1 MKNKL
6 FNKFLSVLLVSFIGL
21 TSISSFNYV
30 SAAEFDSSYNNQLV
44 NSRSSS
50 HKDLWG
56 NPQLPP
62 PNDPKLKPYWMGA
75 VAYLVALF
83 SVKVNS
89 PSNHTFNVLQNGLSD
104 NSTSIFINNTLN
116 NSPNFNMN
124 DFANDPDVINGN
136 FDSVYNKYS
145 SKVNVDKNGFI
156 NLENHNKNL
165 YYDGGNKNYYT
176 NNDYSSVNNYQ
187 VYNNTTNH
195 INYTYNN
202 QHYNYTT
209 NNYYYNYTNN
219 TYIYNI
225 ANNQNISISNTYNN
239 TTIISPSGAT
249 QKLYY
254 ELPDGSNSLNLTE
267 EQAKKGFKTS
277 LNVAS
282 YSNGYD
288 DDNLNFLFHFD
299 GNEYDSAYPIA
310 NYTLKA
316 IPNSV
321 DYIDSSNP
329 SFNQAIA
336 FSDSFDLSVEGSNYN
351 NYYSFRI
358 YPHIS
363 DNWSLKINGIDIGS
377 VTSKY
382 DTTSSYEE
390 YKSFIEVPSSRLSIF
405 SFDNYFIYTSV
416 VDGSYLLY
424 FVTDHLVPF
433 NKLPLYFS
441 KAIKY
446 RTSNAD
452 DFYTTDNNVKSHPV
466 TTFGNKL
473 VEQLN
478 EGRLLFTEYD
488 SPKPL
493 NDTALIPCFIYEDSS
508 GSIVLDPNITIK
520 SLFNSGAFGS
530 KSFKT
535 YNNIHQPYNTS
546 YTVVSN
552 SLDLYENLT
561 AINSTNFRQYNF
573 INNKTFLQTGTN
585 LLNYN
590 QWNFISIDTSG
601 KVFINGV
608 DTNITVPLDQFKIS
622 VTGDSLTYI
631 DELASFKTNR
641 SNTSPSIPYDSN
653 VSYYLPPVYYEDVYT
668 PSQTFKDGYYTLLNG
683 IQSSSRSNI
692 YINEMFRSLYFK
704 CNLYFHPK
712 IRFFPILGTSYYF
725 KELLY
730 CDFTSDFSSF
740 FVYSKTSTKL
750 MSYKSSNLNSNI
762 IFNFIYNS
770 SFLELNG
777 DRVVSDSFI
786 SEPFTMNNFYITLNP
801 NYSLSSF
808 TYFSNVYK
816 KDVTFYSVVSKEGS
830 IGFYSPVI
838 DIFLTTANLVSDG
851 VKYNVSNVK
860 KSEIKNNMLLI
871 QSLTPINSSKFGGIR
886 PSNPSTGDVYCSV
899 NENGNITSVQQ
910 YNGIE
915 WVKVVGSIYNDA
927 LGLWV
932 NAVGFNIFLDNWS
945 YQDIDYR
952 ADNPDTNILIRFLTS
967 QFNKVTGLLDS
978 IIEKI
983 KGISSDD
990 TVINNYQNNYN
1001 VDINTNIDYLINT
1014 SKDYDKDIDLNSPNY
1029 NVDDSILTDINN
1041 LAVGSKGIFKALD
1054 DSGFSI
1060 LYLAPLILL
1069 LVGLLL

>member
-21 TSISSFNYV
+21 TSISSFNHV

-44 NSRSSS
+44 SSGNSLN
-50 HKDLWG
+50 KDLWG
-56 NPQLPP
+56 NPQIPP

-75 VAYLVALF
+75 VAYLVAMF

-299 GNEYDSAYPIA
+299 GNEYDSAYPIV
-310 NYTLKA
+310 NYNLKA

-329 SFNQAIA
+329 SFNQSIA

-358 YPHIS
+358 YPQIN
-363 DNWSLKINGIDIGS
+363 DNWSMSINNAVIGS
-377 VTSKY
+377 VSSKY
-382 DTTSSYEE
+382 DTTSTYEE
-390 YKSFIEVPSSRLSIF
+390 YNSFIEVPSSRLSIF

-441 KAIKY
+441 KAIEY

-478 EGRLLFTEYD
+478 EGRLLFVEYD
-488 SPKPL
+488 SPRPL
-493 NDTALIPCFIYEDSS
+493 KDNALFPCFLYEDSS

-552 SLDLYENLT
+552 SLDFYENLT

-608 DTNITVPLDQFKIS
+608 DTNIIVPLDRFKIS

-641 SNTSPSIPYDSN
+641 SNSSPSIPYDSN

-668 PSQTFKDGYYTLLNG
+668 PKQTFNDGEYTVVYPFLSKDDIDYFLPISFDNYLHFNFTFSNYSNGRYLIYTKG
-683 IQSSSRSNI
+683 SSSSDGFNFFVNNNLLCF
-692 YINEMFRSLYFK
+692 YIFGKSY
-704 CNLYFHPK
+704 
-712 IRFFPILGTSYYF
+712 FFPFNKTV
-725 KELLY
+725 
-730 CDFTSDFSSF
+730 DFTLTSNSVICNNEEKIFDSPITFNLDFICLR
-740 FVYSKTSTKL
+740 V
-750 MSYKSSNLNSNI
+750 SYLTFDSVLNIS
-762 IFNFIYNS
+762 NS
-770 SFLELNG
+770 SSDYNFNYVVNNNG
-777 DRVVSDSFI
+777 VF
-786 SEPFTMNNFYITLNP
+786 
-801 NYSLSSF
+801 
-808 TYFSNVYK
+808 
-816 KDVTFYSVVSKEGS
+816 
-830 IGFYSPVI
+830 GFYSPNNNFFLDLPSALSSNVI
-838 DIFLTTANLVSDG
+838 
-851 VKYNVSNVK
+851 YNIENVK

-871 QSLTPINSSKFGGIR
+871 QSLVLINSSKFGGIR

-967 QFNKVTGLLDS
+967 QFNKVTSLLDS

-983 KGISSDD
+983 KGISSDE

-1001 VDINTNIDYLINT
+1001 VDINTNIDNLINT

>member
-21 TSISSFNYV
+21 TSISSFNHV
-30 SAAEFDSSYNNQLV
+30 SAAEFDSSYTNQLV
-44 NSRSSS
+44 NSKTSL

-56 NPQLPP
+56 YHQLPP
-62 PNDPKLKPYWMGA
+62 PNDPKLKPFWMGA
-75 VAYLVALF
+75 VAYLVAMF

-299 GNEYDSAYPIA
+299 GNEYDSAYPIV
-310 NYTLKA
+310 NYNLKA

-329 SFNQAIA
+329 SFNQSIA

-358 YPHIS
+358 FPHIS
-363 DNWSLKINGIDIGS
+363 DNWSLKINGIDIGT

-382 DTTSSYEE
+382 DSTSNYEE
-390 YKSFIEVPSSRLSIF
+390 YDSLSEAPSTKLYIVPMKDNYYLYYSRSNGYDRYFIIHSSSGVLHPSDFNFSDIF
-405 SFDNYFIYTSV
+405 SISPTARSSSDSSSLLGTSNSIVSSWAKSDLGYYPDFITFYRS
-416 VDGSYLLY
+416 GS
-424 FVTDHLVPF
+424 D
-433 NKLPLYFS
+433 LPLYVDGKFD
-441 KAIKY
+441 
-446 RTSNAD
+446 SNWTLQKFVD
-452 DFYTTDNNVKSHPV
+452 EGY
-466 TTFGNKL
+466 FG
-473 VEQLN
+473 EH
-478 EGRLLFTEYD
+478 
-488 SPKPL
+488 
-493 NDTALIPCFIYEDSS
+493 SS
-508 GSIVLDPNITIK
+508 VSGVLPY
-520 SLFNSGAFGS
+520 GGM
-530 KSFKT
+530 KT
-535 YNNIHQPYNTS
+535 LMYQNYS
-546 YTVVSN
+546 SVAVS
-552 SLDLYENLT
+552 
-561 AINSTNFRQYNF
+561 NFRQYNF

-641 SNTSPSIPYDSN
+641 SNISPSIPYDSN

-668 PSQTFKDGYYTLLNG
+668 PKQTFNDGEYTVVYPFLSNGDIDYFLPISFDNYLHFNFTFSNYSNGRYLIYTKD
-683 IQSSSRSNI
+683 SSSSDGFTFFVNNNLLCF
-692 YINEMFRSLYFK
+692 YIFGKSY
-704 CNLYFHPK
+704 
-712 IRFFPILGTSYYF
+712 FFPFNKTV
-725 KELLY
+725 
-730 CDFTSDFSSF
+730 DFTLTSNSVICNNEEKIFDSPITFNLDFICLRTFYLTFDS
-740 FVYSKTSTKL
+740 V
-750 MSYKSSNLNSNI
+750 LNIS
-762 IFNFIYNS
+762 NS
-770 SFLELNG
+770 SSDYNFNYVVNNNG
-777 DRVVSDSFI
+777 VF
-786 SEPFTMNNFYITLNP
+786 
-801 NYSLSSF
+801 
-808 TYFSNVYK
+808 
-816 KDVTFYSVVSKEGS
+816 
-830 IGFYSPVI
+830 GFYSPNNNFFLDLPSVLSSNVI
-838 DIFLTTANLVSDG
+838 
-851 VKYNVSNVK
+851 YNIENVK

-871 QSLTPINSSKFGGIR
+871 QSLVLINSSKFGGIR

-967 QFNKVTGLLDS
+967 QFNKVTSLLDS

-983 KGISSDD
+983 KGISSDE

-1001 VDINTNIDYLINT
+1001 VDINTNIDNLINT

>member
-1 MKNKL
+1 MIKN
-6 FNKFLSVLLVSFIGL
+6 NP
-21 TSISSFNYV
+21 SFN
-30 SAAEFDSSYNNQLV
+30 FDKFASDNNVLSG
-44 NSRSSS
+44 NYTNINPSLI
-50 HKDLWG
+50 KDLHI
-56 NPQLPP
+56 
-62 PNDPKLKPYWMGA
+62 DPKLCIDLEKH
-75 VAYLVALF
+75 
-83 SVKVNS
+83 NT
-89 PSNHTFNVLQNGLSD
+89 N
-104 NSTSIFINNTLN
+104 IN
-116 NSPNFNMN
+116 
-124 DFANDPDVINGN
+124 
-136 FDSVYNKYS
+136 YN
-145 SKVNVDKNGFI
+145 
-156 NLENHNKNL
+156 
-165 YYDGGNKNYYT
+165 GGNKNYYT
-176 NNDYSSVNNYQ
+176 NNNYSSNRNYSVFNSSTNN
-187 VYNNTTNH
+187 

-202 QHYNYTT
+202 QHYNYTV
-209 NNYYYNYTNN
+209 NNMFYNYVTNQY
-219 TYIYNI
+219 TYNI

-299 GNEYDSAYPIA
+299 GNEYDSAYPIV
-310 NYTLKA
+310 NYDLKA

-321 DYIDSSNP
+321 EYIDSSNP

-336 FSDSFDLSVEGSNYN
+336 FSDSFDLSVEGSKYD

-382 DTTSSYEE
+382 DTTSTYEE
-390 YKSFIEVPSSRLSIF
+390 YKSLIEVPSTRLSIY
-405 SFDNYFIYTSV
+405 SFGNYFIYTSIIK
-416 VDGSYLLY
+416 GSQVLY
-424 FVTDHLVPF
+424 FVTDHLVSF
-433 NKLPLYFS
+433 EKLPLYFS
-441 KAIKY
+441 KAIY
-446 RTSNAD
+446 LRSSNEND
-452 DFYTTDNNVKSHPV
+452 YYTTDNNVRSHPV
-466 TTFGNKL
+466 TTYGNKL
-473 VEQLN
+473 VEQYDK
-478 EGRLLFTEYD
+478 GLLSFKLYD
-488 SPKPL
+488 KTSS
-493 NDTALIPCFIYEDSS
+493 NSNALIPCFLYEDSS
-508 GSIVLDPNITIK
+508 GSIVLDPNKTIK
-520 SLFNSGAFGS
+520 SLFDSGAFGS
-530 KSFKT
+530 KSYTT
-535 YNNIHQPYNTS
+535 YYNSHQPYYTS
-546 YTVVSN
+546 YNLVSN
-552 SLDLYENLT
+552 SLDFYENLT

-641 SNTSPSIPYDSN
+641 SNISPSIPYDSN
-653 VSYYLPPVYYEDVYT
+653 VSYYLPPVYYEDVYS
-668 PSQTFKDGYYTLLNG
+668 PIELKDGYMLCNYPTG
-683 IQSSSRSNI
+683 KQSI
-692 YINEMFRSLYFK
+692 VFK
-704 CNLYFHPK
+704 
-712 IRFFPILGTSYYF
+712 FPINNSFSFNFSMLSFF
-725 KELLY
+725 KFNHWVINGDKNSFVFSTNNTAQSFDFFINDFKFNFPFIYQNSLLDVDFNLNNNLISGNGSSVSFNSSLV
-730 CDFTSDFSSF
+730 CDFF
-740 FVYSKTSTKL
+740 Y
-750 MSYKSSNLNSNI
+750 LNYGN
-762 IFNFIYNS
+762 
-770 SFLELNG
+770 
-777 DRVVSDSFI
+777 
-786 SEPFTMNNFYITLNP
+786 
-801 NYSLSSF
+801 
-808 TYFSNVYK
+808 
-816 KDVTFYSVVSKEGS
+816 
-830 IGFYSPVI
+830 GFYLRSPFKFTI
-838 DIFLTTANLVSDG
+838 DNVEHIYYPSISPSGEYGFYDPNNNDFIKTKDLVYTQ
-851 VKYNVSNVK
+851 KFNVSNVK

-871 QSLTPINSSKFGGIR
+871 QSLVPINYSKFGGIR

-983 KGISSDD
+983 KGVSSDQNI
-990 TVINNYQNNYN
+990 INNYQNNYN
-1001 VDINTNIDYLINT
+1001 VDINTNIDNLINT
-1014 SKDYDKDIDLNSPNY
+1014 SKDYDKDIDLNSPDY

>member
-6 FNKFLSVLLVSFIGL
+6 FNKFLSILLVSFIGL
-21 TSISSFNYV
+21 TSISSFNHV
-30 SAAEFDSSYNNQLV
+30 SAAEFDSSYTDQLV
-44 NSRSSS
+44 SSS
-50 HKDLWG
+50 NINKLDYPPVVPEPN
-56 NPQLPP
+56 NPKTWIGVLT
-62 PNDPKLKPYWMGA
+62 
-75 VAYLVALF
+75 ALF
-83 SVKVNS
+83 TVIGIKNS
-89 PSNHTFNVLQNGLSD
+89 LSFDKTINVLQNGFADNRTGVFVDSLIKNNPSFNFEKFASD
-104 NSTSIFINNTLN
+104 NNVLSGNYTNINPSLIKDLHIDPKLCIDLEKYNTN
-116 NSPNFNMN
+116 
-124 DFANDPDVINGN
+124 IN
-136 FDSVYNKYS
+136 YN
-145 SKVNVDKNGFI
+145 
-156 NLENHNKNL
+156 
-165 YYDGGNKNYYT
+165 GGNKNYYT
-176 NNDYSSVNNYQ
+176 NNNYSSNYNYSVFNSSTNN
-187 VYNNTTNH
+187 

-202 QHYNYTT
+202 QHYNYTV
-209 NNYYYNYTNN
+209 NNMFYNYVTNQY
-219 TYIYNI
+219 TYNI

-288 DDNLNFLFHFD
+288 DDDLNFLFHFD
-299 GNEYDSAYPIA
+299 GNEYDSAYPIV
-310 NYTLKA
+310 NCTLKA

-321 DYIDSSNP
+321 EYIDSSNP
-329 SFNQAIA
+329 SFNQSLA
-336 FSDSFDLSVEGSNYN
+336 FTDSFDLSVDGSNYN
-351 NYYSFRI
+351 TYNYYSFRI

-363 DNWSLKINGIDIGS
+363 DNWSFKINGIDIAS

-382 DTTSSYEE
+382 DTTSTFEE
-390 YKSFIEVPSSRLSIF
+390 YKSFIEVPSSCLYVYY
-405 SFDNYFIYTSV
+405 FDNYYIYVSPV
-416 VDGSYLLY
+416 GNYLLY
-424 FVTDHLVPF
+424 FVTDKIVPF
-433 NKLPLYFS
+433 NKLSLYFN
-441 KAIKY
+441 KAIRY
-446 RTSNAD
+446 SESSSSNY
-452 DFYTTDNNVKSHPV
+452 YTTDNNVKLHPV
-466 TTFGNKL
+466 TTYGNKL
-473 VEQLN
+473 VEQRD
-478 EGRLLFTEYD
+478 EGRLSFNEYD
-488 SPKPL
+488 ISNPSK
-493 NDTALIPCFIYEDSS
+493 DTALIPCFMYEDSS

-520 SLFNSGAFGS
+520 SLFDSGAFGS
-530 KSFKT
+530 KSYKKYYGT
-535 YNNIHQPYNTS
+535 YKPYYNN
-546 YTVVSN
+546 YTLVSN

-573 INNKTFLQTGTN
+573 INNKIFLQTGTN

-608 DTNITVPLDQFKIS
+608 DSNITVPLDQFKLS

-668 PSQTFKDGYYTLLNG
+668 PKQTFKDGEYSLVSPIYPTIYSSFLLGFNSSDSLHCVFNLSKYTLGVPLISFGTGLVFPNIGNVFTFRLNG
-683 IQSSSRSNI
+683 HEYNFPLSNYIDFTISSDSITCNGSTVSLKESFTFDFDFVHLDPFYNVLNSPF
-692 YINEMFRSLYFK
+692 YIGSTSKLN
-704 CNLYFHPK
+704 
-712 IRFFPILGTSYYF
+712 SYYSVVDSSDNYGYF
-725 KELLY
+725 SPEL
-730 CDFTSDFSSF
+730 DSFTIL
-740 FVYSKTSTKL
+740 KN
-750 MSYKSSNLNSNI
+750 SYPT
-762 IFNFIYNS
+762 NFIYNV
-770 SFLELNG
+770 NH
-777 DRVVSDSFI
+777 
-786 SEPFTMNNFYITLNP
+786 
-801 NYSLSSF
+801 
-808 TYFSNVYK
+808 
-816 KDVTFYSVVSKEGS
+816 
-830 IGFYSPVI
+830 
-838 DIFLTTANLVSDG
+838 
-851 VKYNVSNVK
+851 VK

-871 QSLTPINSSKFGGIR
+871 QSLVPINTSKFGGIR

-952 ADNPDTNILIRFLTS
+952 TGNPDTNILIRFLTS
-967 QFNKVTGLLDS
+967 QFNKVTDLLDS

-983 KGISSDD
+983 KGISSDE

-1001 VDINTNIDYLINT
+1001 VDINTNIDNLINA
-1014 SKDYDKDIDLNSPNY
+1014 SKDYDKDIDLNSPSY

>member
-21 TSISSFNYV
+21 TSISSFNHV
-30 SAAEFDSSYNNQLV
+30 SAAEFDSSYTNQLV
-44 NSRSSS
+44 SSGNSLN
-50 HKDLWG
+50 KDLWG
-56 NPQLPP
+56 HSQLPP

-75 VAYLVALF
+75 VAYLVAMF

-239 TTIISPSGAT
+239 TTIISPSGIT

-299 GNEYDSAYPIA
+299 GNEYDSAYPIV

-382 DTTSSYEE
+382 DTTSTFEE
-390 YKSFIEVPSSRLSIF
+390 YESSSDIPSTDLYILPMK
-405 SFDNYFIYTSV
+405 DNYYLYYSRSKGYDRYFVISSFNGLPSDSDFNDIFYRSPQVRPYNDYSILGNSNSTVSSWAKKEIGSTTDV
-416 VDGSYLLY
+416 LPFYYNGDVPCLYVDG
-424 FVTDHLVPF
+424 
-433 NKLPLYFS
+433 
-441 KAIKY
+441 
-446 RTSNAD
+446 
-452 DFYTTDNNVKSHPV
+452 
-466 TTFGNKL
+466 G
-473 VEQLN
+473 
-478 EGRLLFTEYD
+478 
-488 SPKPL
+488 
-493 NDTALIPCFIYEDSS
+493 
-508 GSIVLDPNITIK
+508 
-520 SLFNSGAFGS
+520 FNSYWTLNRFVDSGYFGS
-530 KSFKT
+530 RSTHSGVFPYGDQKT
-535 YNNIHQPYNTS
+535 LIYQNYS
-546 YTVVSN
+546 SLSVS
-552 SLDLYENLT
+552 
-561 AINSTNFRQYNF
+561 NFRQYNF

-653 VSYYLPPVYYEDVYT
+653 VSYYLPPVYYEDVYYPIELANDYMLCNYPT
-668 PSQTFKDGYYTLLNG
+668 GLEQILFPFSFTNNISINFNYNIFEFGHWIINSIPYYEFVFSENNNQVRFFDYSTKRFDFFFKN
-683 IQSSSRSNI
+683 SSSNDIYSFDFVFSN
-692 YINEMFRSLYFK
+692 S
-704 CNLYFHPK
+704 K
-712 IRFFPILGTSYYF
+712 I
-725 KELLY
+725 
-730 CDFTSDFSSF
+730 SF
-740 FVYSKTSTKL
+740 NGLIKDLPYS
-750 MSYKSSNLNSNI
+750 
-762 IFNFIYNS
+762 FNS
-770 SFLELNG
+770 S
-777 DRVVSDSFI
+777 
-786 SEPFTMNNFYITLNP
+786 
-801 NYSLSSF
+801 
-808 TYFSNVYK
+808 
-816 KDVTFYSVVSKEGS
+816 
-830 IGFYSPVI
+830 GFYLQYGNAIYLTSPFKFTI
-838 DIFLTTANLVSDG
+838 DNVEHIYYPSISPTGEYGFFDPNNNDFIKTNKLVYTQ
-851 VKYNVSNVK
+851 KFNVQNVK

-945 YQDIDYR
+945 YQDIDFR

-978 IIEKI
+978 IIEKSLFAHE
-983 KGISSDD
+983 G
-990 TVINNYQNNYN
+990 
-1001 VDINTNIDYLINT
+1001 
-1014 SKDYDKDIDLNSPNY
+1014 
-1029 NVDDSILTDINN
+1029 
-1041 LAVGSKGIFKALD
+1041 
-1054 DSGFSI
+1054 
-1060 LYLAPLILL
+1060 
-1069 LVGLLL
+1069 

>member
-21 TSISSFNYV
+21 TSISSFNHV
-30 SAAEFDSSYNNQLV
+30 SAAEFDSSYTNQLV
-44 NSRSSS
+44 NSKTSL

-56 NPQLPP
+56 YPQLPP
-62 PNDPKLKPYWMGA
+62 PNDPKLKPFWMGA
-75 VAYLVALF
+75 VAYLVAMF

-299 GNEYDSAYPIA
+299 GNEYDSAYPIV
-310 NYTLKA
+310 NYNLKA

-329 SFNQAIA
+329 SFNQALA

-363 DNWSLKINGIDIGS
+363 DNWSFKINGIDIAS

-382 DTTSSYEE
+382 DTTSTYEE
-390 YKSFIEVPSSRLSIF
+390 YKSFIEVPSSCLYVYY
-405 SFDNYFIYTSV
+405 FDNYYIYVSPV
-416 VDGSYLLY
+416 GNYLLY
-424 FVTDHLVPF
+424 FVTDKIVPF
-433 NKLPLYFS
+433 NKLSLYFN
-441 KAIKY
+441 KAIRY
-446 RTSNAD
+446 SESSSSD
-452 DFYTTDNNVKSHPV
+452 YYTTDNNVKLHPV
-466 TTFGNKL
+466 TTYGNKL
-473 VEQLN
+473 VEERD
-478 EGRLLFTEYD
+478 EGRLSFNEYD
-488 SPKPL
+488 VPNPSK
-493 NDTALIPCFIYEDSS
+493 DTALIPCFIYEDSS

-520 SLFNSGAFGS
+520 SLFDSGAFGS
-530 KSFKT
+530 KSYKKYYGT
-535 YNNIHQPYNTS
+535 YKPYFNN
-546 YTVVSN
+546 YTLISN

-573 INNKTFLQTGTN
+573 INDKTFLQTGTN

-608 DTNITVPLDQFKIS
+608 DTNIIVPLDQLKIS

-641 SNTSPSIPYDSN
+641 SNISPSIPYDSN

-668 PSQTFKDGYYTLLNG
+668 PKQSFKDGVYSLAYPSFTDF
-683 IQSSSRSNI
+683 SSINLPFTFNNFIHFSLDYNTFRFGSYLI
-692 YINEMFRSLYFK
+692 YS
-704 CNLYFHPK
+704 
-712 IRFFPILGTSYYF
+712 
-725 KELLY
+725 
-730 CDFTSDFSSF
+730 SDFSFRFAILDSEFYFYISDLVYRFPKSSTVDFTLTSDYILCNGDKKTFDTSISF
-740 FVYSKTSTKL
+740 NYNFLLYRSQYLSFNSVFNLSTSTN
-750 MSYKSSNLNSNI
+750 SYSFYNVINSN
-762 IFNFIYNS
+762 
-770 SFLELNG
+770 G
-777 DRVVSDSFI
+777 
-786 SEPFTMNNFYITLNP
+786 
-801 NYSLSSF
+801 
-808 TYFSNVYK
+808 VY
-816 KDVTFYSVVSKEGS
+816 
-830 IGFYSPVI
+830 GFYSPSNDV
-838 DIFLTTANLVSDG
+838 FLSVGSNLSNIIYYVQ
-851 VKYNVSNVK
+851 NVK

-871 QSLTPINSSKFGGIR
+871 QSLVPINSSKFGGIR

-945 YQDIDYR
+945 YQDIDFR

-967 QFNKVTGLLDS
+967 QFNKVTDLLDS

-983 KGISSDD
+983 KGISSED

-1001 VDINTNIDYLINT
+1001 VDINTNIDNLINT

>member
-21 TSISSFNYV
+21 TSISSFNHV
-30 SAAEFDSSYNNQLV
+30 SAAEFDSSYTNQLV
-44 NSRSSS
+44 NSKTSL

-56 NPQLPP
+56 YPQLPP
-62 PNDPKLKPYWMGA
+62 PNDPKLKPFWMGA
-75 VAYLVALF
+75 VAYLVAMF

-299 GNEYDSAYPIA
+299 GNEYDSAYPIV
-310 NYTLKA
+310 NYNLKA

-329 SFNQAIA
+329 SFNQSIA
-336 FSDSFDLSVEGSNYN
+336 FSDSFDLSVDGSNYK

-358 YPHIS
+358 YPQIN
-363 DNWSLKINGIDIGS
+363 DKWSLTINGVDIGS

-382 DTTSSYEE
+382 DTSSTYEE
-390 YKSFIEVPSSRLSIF
+390 YDSLSEVPSTKLYIVPMKDNYYLYYSRSNGYDRYFIIHSASGVLHPSDFNFSDIF
-405 SFDNYFIYTSV
+405 SISPTSRPSSDYTDLLGTSKAVVSSWAKNSLGYYPDFITFYRS
-416 VDGSYLLY
+416 GS
-424 FVTDHLVPF
+424 D
-433 NKLPLYFS
+433 LPLYVDGKFDS
-441 KAIKY
+441 NWTLQRFIDEGY
-446 RTSNAD
+446 FGERSSTSGVLPYGGMKTLMYQN
-452 DFYTTDNNVKSHPV
+452 Y
-466 TTFGNKL
+466 
-473 VEQLN
+473 
-478 EGRLLFTEYD
+478 
-488 SPKPL
+488 
-493 NDTALIPCFIYEDSS
+493 SS
-508 GSIVLDPNITIK
+508 
-520 SLFNSGAFGS
+520 AA
-530 KSFKT
+530 
-535 YNNIHQPYNTS
+535 
-546 YTVVSN
+546 VS
-552 SLDLYENLT
+552 
-561 AINSTNFRQYNF
+561 NFRQYNF

-585 LLNYN
+585 LINYN

-608 DTNITVPLDQFKIS
+608 DTNFSVPLDQFKIS

-668 PSQTFKDGYYTLLNG
+668 PKQTFKDGEYNLSYPSYT
-683 IQSSSRSNI
+683 
-692 YINEMFRSLYFK
+692 
-704 CNLYFHPK
+704 
-712 IRFFPILGTSYYF
+712 
-725 KELLY
+725 
-730 CDFTSDFSSF
+730 DFSSF
-740 FVYSKTSTKL
+740 NLPFTFNNFIHFSLDYNTFRQGSFLIYSPDFSFKFLINSAHFVFYVSDIPYIFPISSTVDFTLTSDYILCNGEKKTFDTPISFNYNFLLFRSQYLSFNSVFNLSNSIDSYSF
-750 MSYKSSNLNSNI
+750 YNVVNSN
-762 IFNFIYNS
+762 
-770 SFLELNG
+770 G
-777 DRVVSDSFI
+777 
-786 SEPFTMNNFYITLNP
+786 
-801 NYSLSSF
+801 
-808 TYFSNVYK
+808 VY
-816 KDVTFYSVVSKEGS
+816 
-830 IGFYSPVI
+830 GFYSPSNDV
-838 DIFLTTANLVSDG
+838 FLSVGSNLSNII
-851 VKYNVSNVK
+851 YNVQNVK
-860 KSEIKNNMLLI
+860 KSDIKNNMLLI
-871 QSLTPINSSKFGGIR
+871 QSLVPINSSKFGGIR

-967 QFNKVTGLLDS
+967 QFNKVTSLLDS

-983 KGISSDD
+983 KGVSSDQNI
-990 TVINNYQNNYN
+990 INNYQNNYN
-1001 VDINTNIDYLINT
+1001 VDINTNIDNLINIT
-1014 SKDYDKDIDLNSPNY
+1014 KDHDKDIDLNSPNY
-1029 NVDDSILTDINN
+1029 NVDSSVLTDINN

>member
-21 TSISSFNYV
+21 TSISSFNHV
-30 SAAEFDSSYNNQLV
+30 SASEFDSSYNNQLV
-44 NSRSSS
+44 STANNLNR
-50 HKDLWG
+50 DLWG
-56 NPQLPP
+56 YPQLPS
-62 PNDPKLKPYWMGA
+62 PNDPKLKPFWMGA
-75 VAYLVALF
+75 VAYLVAMF

-145 SKVNVDKNGFI
+145 SKVNVDKTGFI

-299 GNEYDSAYPIA
+299 GNEYDSAYPIV
-310 NYTLKA
+310 NYNLKA

-329 SFNQAIA
+329 SFNQALA

-363 DNWSLKINGIDIGS
+363 DNWSLNINGVNIGS

-382 DTTSSYEE
+382 DTTSNYEE
-390 YKSFIEVPSSRLSIF
+390 YNSYSFVNSTYLYEIPMKDNYKMLFTKNINDIRFVIVPGDF
-405 SFDNYFIYTSV
+405 SFSSFSYIFGLCPSV
-416 VDGSYLLY
+416 ISGGSYPKLLNSNLPVSDFGFTFDGYVDGSTSFYLTKNSDSVYPWYNPTTNSFYNDWSLY
-424 FVTDHLVPF
+424 RIISSGYLTP
-433 NKLPLYFS
+433 NPLYSAYNGFYS
-441 KAIKY
+441 YNKQPIKRY
-446 RTSNAD
+446 INRSLASTS
-452 DFYTTDNNVKSHPV
+452 
-466 TTFGNKL
+466 
-473 VEQLN
+473 
-478 EGRLLFTEYD
+478 
-488 SPKPL
+488 
-493 NDTALIPCFIYEDSS
+493 
-508 GSIVLDPNITIK
+508 
-520 SLFNSGAFGS
+520 
-530 KSFKT
+530 
-535 YNNIHQPYNTS
+535 
-546 YTVVSN
+546 
-552 SLDLYENLT
+552 
-561 AINSTNFRQYNF
+561 NFRQYNF

-590 QWNFISIDTSG
+590 QWNFISIDISG

-631 DELASFKTNR
+631 DELASFKSNR

-668 PSQTFKDGYYTLLNG
+668 PVELGNGYYRANYFTDKECVYFPLSFNS
-683 IQSSSRSNI
+683 ISFDFSAYIFKEDIDFVRSNAYSFI
-692 YINEMFRSLYFK
+692 
-704 CNLYFHPK
+704 
-712 IRFFPILGTSYYF
+712 
-725 KELLY
+725 
-730 CDFTSDFSSF
+730 FSIGSNRASF
-740 FVYSKTSTKL
+740 FSHLDKKF
-750 MSYKSSNLNSNI
+750 
-762 IFNFIYNS
+762 IFRAN
-770 SFLELNG
+770 
-777 DRVVSDSFI
+777 
-786 SEPFTMNNFYITLNP
+786 
-801 NYSLSSF
+801 SLSSNNNVSYNSF
-808 TYFSNVYK
+808 SYIDDKFKLNNVPFDFDYDISSSGFELVYGIGAYLRSSFNLTIDSETYFFYPAISSNGEY
-816 KDVTFYSVVSKEGS
+816 
-830 IGFYSPVI
+830 GFYDSLH
-838 DIFLTTANLVSDG
+838 DFF
-851 VKYNVSNVK
+851 VKTKMTSTQYFDVKNVK
-860 KSEIKNNMLLI
+860 KSDVKNNMLLI
-871 QSLTPINSSKFGGIR
+871 QSLIDINNSKFGGIR

-915 WVKVVGSIYNDA
+915 WFKVVGSIYNDA

-967 QFNKVTGLLDS
+967 QFNKVTSLLDS

-983 KGISSDD
+983 KGISSED

-1001 VDINTNIDYLINT
+1001 VDINTNIDNLINT

>member
-1 MKNKL
+1 MI
-6 FNKFLSVLLVSFIGL
+6 NKFLNKIITIILVSLIGL
-21 TSISSFNYV
+21 TSISSFNHL
-30 SAAEFDSSYNNQLV
+30 SADELDNFSYTNQLF
-44 NSRSSS
+44 SSS
-50 HKDLWG
+50 NINHLDYPPVVPEPN
-56 NPQLPP
+56 NPKTWIGVL
-62 PNDPKLKPYWMGA
+62 A
-75 VAYLVALF
+75 ALF
-83 SVKVNS
+83 TVIGIKNS
-89 PSNHTFNVLQNGLSD
+89 LSFNKTINVLQNGFADNRTGVFVDSLIKNNPSFNFGKFASD
-104 NSTSIFINNTLN
+104 NNVLSGNYTNINPSLIK
-116 NSPNFNMN
+116 
-124 DFANDPDVINGN
+124 DLHVDPKLCID
-136 FDSVYNKYS
+136 
-145 SKVNVDKNGFI
+145 
-156 NLENHNKNL
+156 LENYNTNL
-165 YYDGGNKNYYT
+165 NYNGGNKNYYT
-176 NNDYSSVNNYQ
+176 NNDYSSNDNYSVFNSSTNNF
-187 VYNNTTNH
+187 
-195 INYTYNN
+195 NYTYNN
-202 QHYNYTT
+202 QHYNYTV
-209 NNYYYNYTNN
+209 NNMFYNYVTNEYTFN
-219 TYIYNI
+219 TT
-225 ANNQNISISNTYNN
+225 NNQNITYINNYNN

-267 EQAKKGFKTS
+267 EQAKKGFKSS

-299 GNEYDSAYPIA
+299 GNEYDSAYPIV

-358 YPHIS
+358 YPQIN
-363 DNWSLKINGIDIGS
+363 DKWSLKINGVDIGS
-377 VTSKY
+377 RISKIDTKY
-382 DTTSSYEE
+382 DYVEWTQESTTNQIIGSSTSTTTNKATSYLNGNNQYQYFSIEKVGKSGTSGISCSSINGAGLVGNSSTLDNQGNLHYYCTYRVINNPDSTTS
-390 YKSFIEVPSSRLSIF
+390 
-405 SFDNYFIYTSV
+405 T
-416 VDGSYLLY
+416 
-424 FVTDHLVPF
+424 
-433 NKLPLYFS
+433 
-441 KAIKY
+441 
-446 RTSNAD
+446 
-452 DFYTTDNNVKSHPV
+452 
-466 TTFGNKL
+466 
-473 VEQLN
+473 
-478 EGRLLFTEYD
+478 
-488 SPKPL
+488 
-493 NDTALIPCFIYEDSS
+493 S
-508 GSIVLDPNITIK
+508 GSSTTNNSAQSITGTT
-520 SLFNSGAFGS
+520 STTQR
-530 KSFKT
+530 T
-535 YNNIHQPYNTS
+535 YNI
-546 YTVVSN
+546 
-552 SLDLYENLT
+552 
-561 AINSTNFRQYNF
+561 
-573 INNKTFLQTGTN
+573 INNKLFEDSGTN

-653 VSYYLPPVYYEDVYT
+653 VSYYLPPVYYEDVY
-668 PSQTFKDGYYTLLNG
+668 SIKQSFKDGEYTVVFPFT
-683 IQSSSRSNI
+683 SSNDI
-692 YINEMFRSLYFK
+692 DFV
-704 CNLYFHPK
+704 
-712 IRFFPILGTSYYF
+712 FPISFNNYLH
-725 KELLY
+725 
-730 CDFTSDFSSF
+730 FS
-740 FVYSKTSTKL
+740 FVLS
-750 MSYKSSNLNSNI
+750 
-762 IFNFIYNS
+762 
-770 SFLELNG
+770 
-777 DRVVSDSFI
+777 
-786 SEPFTMNNFYITLNP
+786 
-801 NYSLSSF
+801 NYSLGRYLIYSKGSSSSNGF
-808 TYFSNVYK
+808 TFYLGNNMLVFYIFGNTYSFPFSKNVDFTLTSNSIICNNDEKIFDSPINFDLDFICLRTHYFSFESFLNISNSSSDYN
-816 KDVTFYSVVSKEGS
+816 FHYVVSNDNSYGY
-830 IGFYSPVI
+830 YSP
-838 DIFLTTANLVSDG
+838 DNDLFLKLPSAIPTNII
-851 VKYNVSNVK
+851 YNIQKVK

-871 QSLTPINSSKFGGIR
+871 QSLVPINSSKFGGIR

-967 QFNKVTGLLDS
+967 QFNKVTDLLDS

-983 KGISSDD
+983 KGICSDE

-1001 VDINTNIDYLINT
+1001 VDINTNIDNLINT
-1014 SKDYDKDIDLNSPNY
+1014 SKDYDKYIDLNSPSY

>member
-21 TSISSFNYV
+21 TSISSFNHV
-30 SAAEFDSSYNNQLV
+30 SAAEFDFPYTNQLV
-44 NSRSSS
+44 NSKTSL

-56 NPQLPP
+56 YPQLPP

-75 VAYLVALF
+75 VAYLVAMF

-299 GNEYDSAYPIA
+299 GNEYDSAYPIV
-310 NYTLKA
+310 NYYLKA

-329 SFNQAIA
+329 TFNQALA

-363 DNWSLKINGIDIGS
+363 DNWSFNINGIDIAS

-382 DTTSSYEE
+382 DTTSTFEE
-390 YKSFIEVPSSRLSIF
+390 YKTFIEVPSSRLSIF

-446 RTSNAD
+446 RASNAD

-478 EGRLLFTEYD
+478 EGRLLFSEYD
-488 SPKPL
+488 SPRPL
-493 NDTALIPCFIYEDSS
+493 KDNALFPCFLYEDSS
-508 GSIVLDPNITIK
+508 GSVVLDPNINIK

-535 YNNIHQPYNTS
+535 YNNIHQPYNTA
-546 YTVVSN
+546 YTLVSN
-552 SLDLYENLT
+552 SLDFYENLS

-608 DTNITVPLDQFKIS
+608 DTNIIVPLDQFKIS

-668 PSQTFKDGYYTLLNG
+668 IKQTFKDGEYTVVYPFTSKNDIDFVLPISFDNYLHFNFDFSNFSFG
-683 IQSSSRSNI
+683 RYLIYSKGGSSSNGFVFFTNNNLLVF
-692 YINEMFRSLYFK
+692 YIFGK
-704 CNLYFHPK
+704 
-712 IRFFPILGTSYYF
+712 TYYF
-725 KELLY
+725 PFNESV
-730 CDFTSDFSSF
+730 DF
-740 FVYSKTSTKL
+740 
-750 MSYKSSNLNSNI
+750 
-762 IFNFIYNS
+762 
-770 SFLELNG
+770 
-777 DRVVSDSFI
+777 
-786 SEPFTMNNFYITLNP
+786 
-801 NYSLSSF
+801 SLSSNSIICNNEEKKF
-808 TYFSNVYK
+808 DSPITFKLDNICLSTSYFSFDPVLNISNSSSNYN
-816 KDVTFYSVVSKEGS
+816 FNYVVNNNGVF
-830 IGFYSPVI
+830 GFYSSNN
-838 DIFLTTANLVSDG
+838 DLFLDLPSAIPTNII
-851 VKYNVSNVK
+851 YNVENVK

-871 QSLTPINSSKFGGIR
+871 QSLVPINLSKFGGIR

-927 LGLWV
+927 LNLWV

-967 QFNKVTGLLDS
+967 QFNKVTDLLDS

-983 KGISSDD
+983 KGISSDE

-1001 VDINTNIDYLINT
+1001 VDINTNIDNLINI
-1014 SKDYDKDIDLNSPNY
+1014 SKDYDKDIDLNSPSY

-1041 LAVGSKGIFKALD
+1041 LAVGSKGLFKALD

>member
-21 TSISSFNYV
+21 TSISSFNHV
-30 SAAEFDSSYNNQLV
+30 SAAEFDSSYTNQLV
-44 NSRSSS
+44 NSKTSL

-56 NPQLPP
+56 HPQLPP

-288 DDNLNFLFHFD
+288 DDDLNFLFHFD
-299 GNEYDSAYPIA
+299 GNEYDSAYPIV

-329 SFNQAIA
+329 SFNQALA
-336 FSDSFDLSVEGSNYN
+336 FSDSFDLSVEGSDYN
-351 NYYSFRI
+351 NFYSFRI
-358 YPHIS
+358 YPQIN
-363 DNWSLKINGIDIGS
+363 DNWSLNINGIDVGS
-377 VTSKY
+377 VTSKI
-382 DTTSSYEE
+382 DTTSNYEE
-390 YKSFIEVPSSRLSIF
+390 YNSYSFVNSTYLYEIPLKDNYKMLFTKNIDDVRFVIVPGDFSFSSFSSIF
-405 SFDNYFIYTSV
+405 SLCPSVISDGSYPKLLNSNLPVSDYGYTFDGY
-416 VDGSYLLY
+416 VDGSTSFYLAKHSDSIYPWYNPSTNSFYNDWSLY
-424 FVTDHLVPF
+424 R
-433 NKLPLYFS
+433 
-441 KAIKY
+441 I
-446 RTSNAD
+446 
-452 DFYTTDNNVKSHPV
+452 
-466 TTFGNKL
+466 
-473 VEQLN
+473 
-478 EGRLLFTEYD
+478 
-488 SPKPL
+488 
-493 NDTALIPCFIYEDSS
+493 ISS
-508 GSIVLDPNITIK
+508 GYLTHNPNYSGYSAFYSYDKQPIK
-520 SLFNSGAFGS
+520 RYINRSLASS
-530 KSFKT
+530 S
-535 YNNIHQPYNTS
+535 S
-546 YTVVSN
+546 
-552 SLDLYENLT
+552 
-561 AINSTNFRQYNF
+561 FRQYNF

-590 QWNFISIDTSG
+590 QWNFISVDTSG

-608 DTNITVPLDQFKIS
+608 DTNITVPLDRFKIS

-683 IQSSSRSNI
+683 IQSSSLSNI
-692 YINEMFRSLYFK
+692 YINELFHSLYFK
-704 CNLYFHPK
+704 CNLYFHPQS
-712 IRFFPILGTSYYF
+712 RYFSILLTSYF
-725 KELLY
+725 FNNLLY
-730 CDFTSDFSSF
+730 CDFSSDFSSF
-740 FVYSKTSTKL
+740 FIYSKTSTTFR
-750 MSYKSSNLNSNI
+750 SNVSSKLNSNI
-762 IFNFIYNS
+762 IFNFISNS
-770 SFLELNG
+770 SYLELNG
-777 DRVVSDSFI
+777 DRIVSDSFI
-786 SEPFTMNNFYITLNP
+786 SDPFTMNNFYISLNP

-808 TYFSNVYK
+808 TYFSPVYK
-816 KDVTFYSVVSKEGS
+816 KDVTFYPVVSKEGI
-830 IGFYSPVI
+830 IGFYSPDI
-838 DIFLTTANLVSDG
+838 DKFLSTVNLVSDG
-851 VKYNVSNVK
+851 VKYNVQNVK
-860 KSEIKNNMLLI
+860 KSDIKNNMLLI
-871 QSLTPINSSKFGGIR
+871 QSLVPINSSKFGGIR

-927 LGLWV
+927 LGLWI

-967 QFNKVTGLLDS
+967 QFNKVTSLLDS

-983 KGISSDD
+983 KGISSDE

-1001 VDINTNIDYLINT
+1001 VDINTNIDNLINT

>member
-21 TSISSFNYV
+21 PSISSFNHV
-30 SAAEFDSSYNNQLV
+30 SAAEFDSSYTNQLV
-44 NSRSSS
+44 NSKTSL

-56 NPQLPP
+56 HPQLPP

-124 DFANDPDVINGN
+124 DFVNDPDVINGN

-299 GNEYDSAYPIA
+299 GNEYDSAYPIV
-310 NYTLKA
+310 NYNLKA

-351 NYYSFRI
+351 NFYSFRI

-363 DNWSLKINGIDIGS
+363 DNFSLKINGVDIGS

-382 DTTSSYEE
+382 DTTSTYEE
-390 YKSFIEVPSSRLSIF
+390 YASLSEAPSTKLYIVPMKDNYYLYYSRSNGYDRYFIIHSSSGVLHPSDFNFSDIFSISPIARPSSDSSSLLGTSKSIV
-405 SFDNYFIYTSV
+405 SSWAKSDLGYYPDFITFYRS
-416 VDGSYLLY
+416 GS
-424 FVTDHLVPF
+424 H
-433 NKLPLYFS
+433 LPLYVDGKFDS
-441 KAIKY
+441 IWTLQKFVDEGYFGEHSSVTGVLPYGGMKTLMY
-446 RTSNAD
+446 QNYSSV
-452 DFYTTDNNVKSHPV
+452 NVS
-466 TTFGNKL
+466 
-473 VEQLN
+473 
-478 EGRLLFTEYD
+478 
-488 SPKPL
+488 
-493 NDTALIPCFIYEDSS
+493 
-508 GSIVLDPNITIK
+508 
-520 SLFNSGAFGS
+520 
-530 KSFKT
+530 
-535 YNNIHQPYNTS
+535 
-546 YTVVSN
+546 
-552 SLDLYENLT
+552 
-561 AINSTNFRQYNF
+561 NFRQYNF
-573 INNKTFLQTGTN
+573 INNKTFLQTGSN
-585 LLNYN
+585 LINYN

-608 DTNITVPLDQFKIS
+608 DTNISVPLDQFKIS

-668 PSQTFKDGYYTLLNG
+668 PKHTFNDGEYTVVYPFLSKNDIDYVLPISFDNYLHFNFTLSNFSNG
-683 IQSSSRSNI
+683 RYLIYTKGSSSSVGFTFFVDNNLLCF
-692 YINEMFRSLYFK
+692 YIFGKFYSFPFNKTVDFTLTSTSFICNNEEKIFDSPITF
-704 CNLYFHPK
+704 NLDF
-712 IRFFPILGTSYYF
+712 ICLRTSY
-725 KELLY
+725 
-730 CDFTSDFSSF
+730 FTFDSILKIS
-740 FVYSKTSTKL
+740 
-750 MSYKSSNLNSNI
+750 
-762 IFNFIYNS
+762 NS
-770 SFLELNG
+770 SSDYNFNYVVNNNG
-777 DRVVSDSFI
+777 VF
-786 SEPFTMNNFYITLNP
+786 
-801 NYSLSSF
+801 
-808 TYFSNVYK
+808 
-816 KDVTFYSVVSKEGS
+816 
-830 IGFYSPVI
+830 GFYSPNNNLFLDLPSAILSNVI
-838 DIFLTTANLVSDG
+838 
-851 VKYNVSNVK
+851 YNIENVK

-871 QSLTPINSSKFGGIR
+871 QSLVSINSSKFGGIR

-910 YNGIE
+910 FNGIE

-932 NAVGFNIFLDNWS
+932 NAIGFNIFIDNWS

-952 ADNPDTNILIRFLTS
+952 ADDPNVNILIRFLTS
-967 QFNKVTGLLDS
+967 QFDKVTSLLNT

-990 TVINNYQNNYN
+990 ITINNYQNNYD
-1001 VDINTNIDYLINT
+1001 VDVNTNIDNLINT
-1014 SKDYDKDIDLNSPNY
+1014 SKNYDKDIDLNSPNY
-1029 NVDDSILTDINN
+1029 NVDDSILTDLNN

>member
-6 FNKFLSVLLVSFIGL
+6 FNKFLSVLLASFIVL
-21 TSISSFNYV
+21 TSISSFNHV
-30 SAAEFDSSYNNQLV
+30 SAAEFDSSYNKQLV
-44 NSRSSS
+44 SSGS
-50 HKDLWG
+50 NVHRTPFMPPTVPGGG
-56 NPQLPP
+56 NPLTKWIGTLSSLGFVLGIVCGV
-62 PNDPKLKPYWMGA
+62 NVGNT
-75 VAYLVALF
+75 
-83 SVKVNS
+83 VKVLENGFADQKTS
-89 PSNHTFNVLQNGLSD
+89 TTFNN
-104 NSTSIFINNTLN
+104 IIN
-116 NSPNFNMN
+116 NSPNFSIE
-124 DFANDPDVINGN
+124 DFANDPDNLSGN
-136 FDSVYNKYS
+136 YQGLYNKYG
-145 SKVNVDKNGFI
+145 SKLNVNSYTLED
-156 NLENHNKNL
+156 LENYNKNL
-165 YYDGGNKNYYT
+165 YYNGGNKNYYT
-176 NNDYSSVNNYQ
+176 NNNYSSNSNYSVFNSSTNN
-187 VYNNTTNH
+187 

-202 QHYNYTT
+202 QHYNYTV
-209 NNYYYNYTNN
+209 NNMFYNYVTNQY
-219 TYIYNI
+219 TYNI
-225 ANNQNISISNTYNN
+225 ANNQTISISNTYNN

-299 GNEYDSAYPIA
+299 GNEYDSAYPIV
-310 NYTLKA
+310 NYNLKA

-329 SFNQAIA
+329 SFNQSIA

-358 YPHIS
+358 FPHIS
-363 DNWSLKINGIDIGS
+363 DNWSLKINGIDIGT

-382 DTTSSYEE
+382 DSTSNYEE
-390 YKSFIEVPSSRLSIF
+390 YDSLSEAPSTKLYIVPMKDNYYLYYSRSNGYDRYFIIHSSSGVLHPSDFNFSDIFSISPTARPSSDSSSLLGTSKSIV
-405 SFDNYFIYTSV
+405 SSWAKSDLGYYPDFITFYRS
-416 VDGSYLLY
+416 GS
-424 FVTDHLVPF
+424 D
-433 NKLPLYFS
+433 LPLYVDGKFDS
-441 KAIKY
+441 YWTLQKFVDEGY
-446 RTSNAD
+446 
-452 DFYTTDNNVKSHPV
+452 
-466 TTFGNKL
+466 FG
-473 VEQLN
+473 EH
-478 EGRLLFTEYD
+478 
-488 SPKPL
+488 
-493 NDTALIPCFIYEDSS
+493 SS
-508 GSIVLDPNITIK
+508 VSGVLPY
-520 SLFNSGAFGS
+520 GGM
-530 KSFKT
+530 KT
-535 YNNIHQPYNTS
+535 LMYQNYS
-546 YTVVSN
+546 SVAVS
-552 SLDLYENLT
+552 
-561 AINSTNFRQYNF
+561 NFRQYNF

-608 DTNITVPLDQFKIS
+608 DTNIIVPLDRFKIS

-641 SNTSPSIPYDSN
+641 SNISPSIPYDSN

-668 PSQTFKDGYYTLLNG
+668 PSQTFKDGYYTVLNG
-683 IQSSSRSNI
+683 IQSSSISNI
-692 YINEMFRSLYFK
+692 YINELFHNLYFK
-704 CNLYFHPK
+704 CNLYFHPQS
-712 IRFFPILGTSYYF
+712 RYFPILKTSYFF
-725 KELLY
+725 KNLLY
-730 CDFTSDFSSF
+730 CDFLSDLSSF
-740 FVYSKTSTKL
+740 YIYSKTSSTF
-750 MSYKSSNLNSNI
+750 KSNYSSKLNSNI
-762 IFNFIYNS
+762 IFNFISNS
-770 SFLELNG
+770 SYLELNG

-838 DIFLTTANLVSDG
+838 DIFLTTGNLVSDG
-851 VKYNVSNVK
+851 VKYNVQNVK

-871 QSLTPINSSKFGGIR
+871 QSLTSINSSKFGGIR

-967 QFNKVTGLLDS
+967 QFNKVTSLLDS
-978 IIEKI
+978 IVEKI
-983 KGISSDD
+983 KGVSSDQNI
-990 TVINNYQNNYN
+990 INNYQNNYN
-1001 VDINTNIDYLINT
+1001 VDINTNIDNLINT
-1014 SKDYDKDIDLNSPNY
+1014 SKDYDKDIDLNSPSY

>member
-6 FNKFLSVLLVSFIGL
+6 FNKFLSVLLVSLIGL
-21 TSISSFNYV
+21 TSISSFNHV
-30 SAAEFDSSYNNQLV
+30 SAAEFYSSYNNQLV
-44 NSRSSS
+44 SS
-50 HKDLWG
+50 HVNKDLWG

-75 VAYLVALF
+75 VAYLVAMF

-176 NNDYSSVNNYQ
+176 NNDYSSVHNYQ

-299 GNEYDSAYPIA
+299 GNEYDSAYPIV

-329 SFNQAIA
+329 SFNQALA

-351 NYYSFRI
+351 NFYSFRI
-358 YPHIS
+358 YPHIN
-363 DNWSLKINGIDIGS
+363 DNWSLNINGIDIGS

-382 DTTSSYEE
+382 DTTSNYEE
-390 YKSFIEVPSSRLSIF
+390 YISSSFVNSTYLYEIPMRDNYKMLLTKNIDDIRFVVVPENFSFSSLSSIF
-405 SFDNYFIYTSV
+405 GICPNVSSDGHYPKLLNSNLPVADFGYSFDGY
-416 VDGSYLLY
+416 VDGTTNFYLVGKNSKSVY
-424 FVTDHLVPF
+424 PWYNPSTDSFYQDWSLSRIISD
-433 NKLPLYFS
+433 NYLTNNPLYSNYSAFFS
-441 KAIKY
+441 YNKQPIKRY
-446 RTSNAD
+446 INRSVASTS
-452 DFYTTDNNVKSHPV
+452 
-466 TTFGNKL
+466 
-473 VEQLN
+473 
-478 EGRLLFTEYD
+478 
-488 SPKPL
+488 
-493 NDTALIPCFIYEDSS
+493 
-508 GSIVLDPNITIK
+508 
-520 SLFNSGAFGS
+520 
-530 KSFKT
+530 
-535 YNNIHQPYNTS
+535 
-546 YTVVSN
+546 
-552 SLDLYENLT
+552 
-561 AINSTNFRQYNF
+561 NFRQYNF

-590 QWNFISIDTSG
+590 QWNFISIDISG

-631 DELASFKTNR
+631 DELASFKTHR

-653 VSYYLPPVYYEDVYT
+653 VSYYLPPVYYEDVY
-668 PSQTFKDGYYTLLNG
+668 SAIELKDGYMLCNYPTGKQSIVFKYPINNSFSFNFSMLSFFKFNHWIINGDKNSFVFSTNNTAQSFDFFINDFKFNFPFIYQNSLLDVDFNLNNNLISGNG
-683 IQSSSRSNI
+683 SSVSFNS
-692 YINEMFRSLYFK
+692 SLV
-704 CNLYFHPK
+704 
-712 IRFFPILGTSYYF
+712 
-725 KELLY
+725 
-730 CDFTSDFSSF
+730 CDFF
-740 FVYSKTSTKL
+740 Y
-750 MSYKSSNLNSNI
+750 LNYGN
-762 IFNFIYNS
+762 
-770 SFLELNG
+770 
-777 DRVVSDSFI
+777 
-786 SEPFTMNNFYITLNP
+786 
-801 NYSLSSF
+801 
-808 TYFSNVYK
+808 
-816 KDVTFYSVVSKEGS
+816 
-830 IGFYSPVI
+830 GFYLRSPFKFTI
-838 DIFLTTANLVSDG
+838 DNVEHIYYPSISPSGEYGFYDPNNNDFIKTKDLVYTQ
-851 VKYNVSNVK
+851 KFNVSNVK

-886 PSNPSTGDVYCSV
+886 PSNPSSGDVYCSV

-915 WVKVVGSIYNDA
+915 WIKVVGSIYNDA

-983 KGISSDD
+983 KGISSED

-1001 VDINTNIDYLINT
+1001 VDINTNIDNLINT

>member
-21 TSISSFNYV
+21 TSISSFNHV

-44 NSRSSS
+44 SSGNSLN
-50 HKDLWG
+50 KDLWG

-75 VAYLVALF
+75 VAYLVAMF

-239 TTIISPSGAT
+239 TTIISPSGST

-254 ELPDGSNSLNLTE
+254 KLPDGSNSLNLTE

-299 GNEYDSAYPIA
+299 GNEYDSAYPIV
-310 NYTLKA
+310 NYNLKA

-336 FSDSFDLSVEGSNYN
+336 FSDSFDLSVEGSSYN

-363 DNWSLKINGIDIGS
+363 DNFSLKINGIDIGS
-377 VTSKY
+377 VSSKY
-382 DTTSSYEE
+382 DTTSNYEE
-390 YKSFIEVPSSRLSIF
+390 YISSSFVNSTYLYEIPMRDNYKMLLTKNIDDVRFVVVPENFSISSLSSIF
-405 SFDNYFIYTSV
+405 GICPKVASDGQYPKLLNSNLPVADFGFTFDGYF
-416 VDGSYLLY
+416 DGSTNFYLAGANYNSVYPWYNPDTHSFYQDWSLSRIISENY
-424 FVTDHLVPF
+424 LTNNPNYSHYSAFYSY
-433 NKLPLYFS
+433 NKQP
-441 KAIKY
+441 IKRY
-446 RTSNAD
+446 INRSVASTS
-452 DFYTTDNNVKSHPV
+452 
-466 TTFGNKL
+466 
-473 VEQLN
+473 
-478 EGRLLFTEYD
+478 
-488 SPKPL
+488 
-493 NDTALIPCFIYEDSS
+493 
-508 GSIVLDPNITIK
+508 
-520 SLFNSGAFGS
+520 
-530 KSFKT
+530 
-535 YNNIHQPYNTS
+535 
-546 YTVVSN
+546 
-552 SLDLYENLT
+552 
-561 AINSTNFRQYNF
+561 NFRQYNF
-573 INNKTFLQTGTN
+573 INNKTFLQTGSN
-585 LLNYN
+585 LINYN

-668 PSQTFKDGYYTLLNG
+668 PKQTFKDGEYSLVSPLSSSKPNKTSISIGSVDSLHFNFNVSSFTLGVGYFYFGNSVIFSNSNNILTIRLNG
-683 IQSSSRSNI
+683 TEYNFPLSNSFDI
-692 YINEMFRSLYFK
+692 VI
-704 CNLYFHPK
+704 
-712 IRFFPILGTSYYF
+712 
-725 KELLY
+725 
-730 CDFTSDFSSF
+730 TSDTINCNGSIVNLNTEFVFDFETVDIQPFYNVFESPFSIGS
-740 FVYSKTSTKL
+740 L
-750 MSYKSSNLNSNI
+750 DNLNSYYSVVDSKG
-762 IFNFIYNS
+762 IFGF
-770 SFLELNG
+770 
-777 DRVVSDSFI
+777 
-786 SEPFTMNNFYITLNP
+786 
-801 NYSLSSF
+801 YSLSLDSF
-808 TYFSNVYK
+808 VSLKDAMSSN
-816 KDVTFYSVVSKEGS
+816 
-830 IGFYSPVI
+830 II
-838 DIFLTTANLVSDG
+838 
-851 VKYNVSNVK
+851 YNVQNVK

-871 QSLTPINSSKFGGIR
+871 QSLTSINSSKFGGIR

-983 KGISSDD
+983 KGVSSDQNI
-990 TVINNYQNNYN
+990 INNYQNNYN
-1001 VDINTNIDYLINT
+1001 VDINTNIDNLINIT
-1014 SKDYDKDIDLNSPNY
+1014 KEHDKDIDLNSPNY
-1029 NVDDSILTDINN
+1029 NVDSSALTDINN

>member
-21 TSISSFNYV
+21 TSISSFNHV

-44 NSRSSS
+44 STSNINKIDYPPVQPSPN
-50 HKDLWG
+50 
-56 NPQLPP
+56 NPKTWIGVLT
-62 PNDPKLKPYWMGA
+62 
-75 VAYLVALF
+75 ALF
-83 SVKVNS
+83 AVIGIKNS
-89 PSNHTFNVLQNGLSD
+89 LSFDNTINVLQNGFADNRTGVFVDSLIKNNPSFNFNKFASD
-104 NSTSIFINNTLN
+104 NNVLSGNYTNINPSLIKDLHIDPKLCFDLEKYNTNLN
-116 NSPNFNMN
+116 
-124 DFANDPDVINGN
+124 
-136 FDSVYNKYS
+136 YN
-145 SKVNVDKNGFI
+145 
-156 NLENHNKNL
+156 
-165 YYDGGNKNYYT
+165 GGNKNYYT
-176 NNDYSSVNNYQ
+176 NNDYSSNDNYSVFNSSTNN
-187 VYNNTTNH
+187 

-202 QHYNYTT
+202 QHYNYTV
-209 NNYYYNYTNN
+209 NNMFYNYVTNEYTFN
-219 TYIYNI
+219 TT
-225 ANNQNISISNTYNN
+225 NNQNITYINNYNN
-239 TTIISPSGAT
+239 TTIISPSGVT

-277 LNVAS
+277 LNIAS

-299 GNEYDSAYPIA
+299 GNEYDSAYPIG
-310 NYTLKA
+310 NFTLKA

-329 SFNQAIA
+329 SFNQAIT

-351 NYYSFRI
+351 NFYSFRI
-358 YPHIS
+358 YPQIN
-363 DNWSLKINGIDIGS
+363 DKWSLKINGVDIGS
-377 VTSKY
+377 RVSKIDTKY
-382 DTTSSYEE
+382 DYVEWTQESTTNQTIGSSTSTTTNKATSNLNGENQYQYFSIEKVGKSGSSGISCSSINGAGLVGYSSTLDNQGNIHYYCTYRVINDPDSTTSTNG
-390 YKSFIEVPSSRLSIF
+390 SS
-405 SFDNYFIYTSV
+405 T
-416 VDGSYLLY
+416 
-424 FVTDHLVPF
+424 
-433 NKLPLYFS
+433 
-441 KAIKY
+441 
-446 RTSNAD
+446 
-452 DFYTTDNNVKSHPV
+452 
-466 TTFGNKL
+466 
-473 VEQLN
+473 
-478 EGRLLFTEYD
+478 
-488 SPKPL
+488 
-493 NDTALIPCFIYEDSS
+493 
-508 GSIVLDPNITIK
+508 
-520 SLFNSGAFGS
+520 
-530 KSFKT
+530 T
-535 YNNIHQPYNTS
+535 YNSAQSITGTTSTTQRTYNI
-546 YTVVSN
+546 
-552 SLDLYENLT
+552 
-561 AINSTNFRQYNF
+561 
-573 INNKTFLQTGTN
+573 INNKLFEDSGTN

-668 PSQTFKDGYYTLLNG
+668 PSQTFKNEYYTLLNS
-683 IQSSSRSNI
+683 IQSFSSS
-692 YINEMFRSLYFK
+692 FLSLNDTFSY
-704 CNLYFHPK
+704 LSMDISIIFHPVS
-712 IRFFPILGTSYYF
+712 RYFYILRGFDIFRTVLYCNFNSSFDSYY
-725 KELLY
+725 L
-730 CDFTSDFSSF
+730 SSSLNDGSSLNSN
-740 FVYSKTSTKL
+740 YSNKF
-750 MSYKSSNLNSNI
+750 NSNI
-762 IFNFIYNS
+762 ILNYQINNSFID
-770 SFLELNG
+770 LNNNK
-777 DRVVSDSFI
+777 VSNNSFI
-786 SEPFTMNNFYITLNP
+786 SSDFNLSDLNFVLTN
-801 NYSLSSF
+801 NYSLSIFS
-808 TYFSNVYK
+808 YFSPSNNKELTY
-816 KDVTFYSVVSKEGS
+816 YPVVSIDGK
-830 IGFYSPVI
+830 IGFYCPDI
-838 DIFLTTANLVSDG
+838 DSFITTSNLKSDG
-851 VKYNVSNVK
+851 VKYNVQNVK

-871 QSLTPINSSKFGGIR
+871 QSLVPINSSKFGGIR

-945 YQDIDYR
+945 YQDIDFR

-967 QFNKVTGLLDS
+967 QFNKVTSLLDS

-983 KGISSDD
+983 KGISSDE

-1001 VDINTNIDYLINT
+1001 VDINTNIDNLINT
-1014 SKDYDKDIDLNSPNY
+1014 SKDYDKDIDLNSPDY